1 MTAAMPAD
9 VPALAARSLGL
20 DLLRIFA
27 AGWVIVFHWGALYL
41 NIDSLPSWLSSF
53 VRGGYLGVDLFFLL
67 SGAVIA
73 HSALNRTWSS
83 FARARFLRL
92 FPAYFAVALLLVV
105 GLLVA
110 GTLQGTDRPFD
121 PNAIVGLSGLVLW
134 TGGDLIIDPS
144 WTLFYEVHFYMLVT
158 VLILVNKNSLSKQ
171 KIVAAAYVYFVVWA
185 FASLSGDS
193 VLSLLTISNFG
204 PLFILGALLGISTT
218 PELLQKHSPAIVVAL
233 LMSYYVF
240 IGRTAEMGV
249 SGFEQFLWIVGLL
262 TLAVTVIIWSSLRPA
277 FTPRRLWIR
286 KRVQTLSLMTYPIYL
301 LHFEFGMT
309 VIRRLGELGLTLP
322 LAVMGSLAVVLLLSW
337 LSVRYY
343 EPWARRSIKRLFGWS
358 DERKTSRDRSSTEA
372 EAQQT
377 L

>member
-9 VPALAARSLGL
+9 VPAMAARSLGL

-41 NIDSLPSWLSSF
+41 NADSLPSWVGSF

-73 HSALNRTWSS
+73 HSALNRTWSG

-105 GLLVA
+105 GLLIA
-110 GTLQGTDRPFD
+110 GVIQGTDREFD
-121 PNAIVGLSGLVLW
+121 PNTIVGLSGLVLW
-134 TGGDLIIDPS
+134 TGGELIIDPS

-158 VLILVNKNSLSKQ
+158 VLILVNKNALTKQ
-171 KIVAAAYVYFVVWA
+171 RIVSAAYLYFVVWA

-204 PLFILGALLGISTT
+204 PLFVLGALLGISTT
-218 PELLQKHSPAIVVAL
+218 PELLQKHSPAIVIAIV
-233 LMSYYVF
+233 MSYYVF

-249 SGFEQFLWIVGLL
+249 SGLEQFLWIVGLL
-262 TLAVTVIIWSSLRPA
+262 TLAVTVIMWSSLRPA
-277 FTPRRLWIR
+277 FTPRGTWVR

-309 VIRRLGELGLTLP
+309 VIRRFGELGFDLP
-322 LAVMGSLAVVLLLSW
+322 LAVTGSLAVVLLLSW

-343 EPWARRSIKRLFGWS
+343 EPWARRSIRRLFGWN
-358 DERKTSRDRSSTEA
+358 DERKAGGNVSLTQTV
-372 EAQQT
+372 AQQP
-377 L
+377 